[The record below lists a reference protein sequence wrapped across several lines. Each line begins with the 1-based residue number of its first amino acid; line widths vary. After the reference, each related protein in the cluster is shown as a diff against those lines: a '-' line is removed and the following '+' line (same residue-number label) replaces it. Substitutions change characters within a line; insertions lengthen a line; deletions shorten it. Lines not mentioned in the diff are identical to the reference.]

1 MGGGAG
7 KSQRLHFSPQALP
20 YLGVPTSGDMLAQLH
35 FKPYCL
41 SFPRHELRP
50 VSSLWILDLLAT
62 RPTSQPD
69 LIKVGEM

>member
-20 YLGVPTSGDMLAQLH
+20 YLGGPNFRGYTQLH

-41 SFPRHELRP
+41 SFPRHELRS

-62 RPTSQPD
+62 RPAGQPD
-69 LIKVGEM
+69 LIKVGET